1 SRNHW
6 NCGDIIYSGKSFSQ
20 SGGTIRRIHFILAG
34 NASVETHLAGITK
47 IGADEVVIFSH
58 SNDDILTPLSRT
70 LQNMGV
76 EYRKR
81 ELGFGYLDTFQKA
94 SEEAIASLTSDCA
107 IAINMSTAQC
117 VELSALEDA
126 IRVQV
131 HFVHERNDKAYCS
144 GYRYYVRTIH
154 PLKLEA
160 IPFWN
165 FQNQTHNDTLEILA
179 SMDHQV
185 GLKELLDL
193 VKNTR
198 EDVEGYE
205 GFCSIFR
212 WFLVLN
218 RLFRIR

>member
-1 SRNHW
+1 MGS
-6 NCGDIIYSGKSFSQ
+6 
-20 SGGTIRRIHFILAG
+20 
-34 NASVETHLAGITK
+34 ASIETHLAGITK

-58 SNDDILTPLSRT
+58 SNNAFLKSLAKT
-70 LQNMGV
+70 LHNMGV
-76 EYRKR
+76 EYRTR
-81 ELGFGYLDTFQKA
+81 EIGSGYLDTFQKA

-107 IAINMSTAQC
+107 IAINMSTAQF
-117 VELSALEDA
+117 VEVSALEDA

-144 GYRYYVRTIH
+144 GYRYYVRTVR
-154 PLKLEA
+154 PLKLDV

-165 FQNQTHNDTLEILA
+165 FQNQTHNDILEILA

-193 VKNTR
+193 LKNTK

-205 GFCSIFR
+205 AFRKIFR
-212 WFLVLN
+212 T
-218 RLFRIR
+218 FRRWLRNTPCFSESIQNSPTYKIDLK